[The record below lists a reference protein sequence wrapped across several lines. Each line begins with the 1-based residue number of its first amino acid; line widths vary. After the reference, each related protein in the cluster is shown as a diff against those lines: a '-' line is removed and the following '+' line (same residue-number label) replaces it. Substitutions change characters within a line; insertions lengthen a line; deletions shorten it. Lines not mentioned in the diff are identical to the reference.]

1 MIWRH
6 RGNMARPAKLGDDL
20 EEVARQIVQEAR
32 TARELRTG
40 MSVLIPKACG
50 VSNAVAGQVLG
61 VGVATVVRMQKRIR
75 DQAEGTG
82 QRRGGWGGRR
92 HELLPVE
99 EEAAFLDPWVSRA
112 EAGGVLVVPPIHRA
126 LEKRLGCKVAAST
139 VYRLLAR
146 HGWRK
151 VEPDTCH
158 PKRDVQAQET
168 FKKTSRKHW
177 QKL

>member
-1 MIWRH
+1 
-6 RGNMARPAKLGDDL
+6 MARPAKLGDDL
-20 EEVARQIVQEAR
+20 EQVARQIVQEAR

>member
-1 MIWRH
+1 
-6 RGNMARPAKLGDDL
+6 MARPAKLSDDL
-20 EEVARQIVQEAR
+20 EQVARQIVQEAR

-168 FKKTSRKHW
+168 FKKTSRKRW

>member
-1 MIWRH
+1 
-6 RGNMARPAKLGDDL
+6 MARPAKLSDDL
-20 EEVARQIVQEAR
+20 EQVARQIVQEAR
-32 TARELRTG
+32 SARELRTG
-40 MSVLIPKACG
+40 LSVLIPKACG

-75 DQAEGTG
+75 DQVEGAEG
-82 QRRGGWGGRR
+82 RRGGWGGRR
-92 HELLPVE
+92 RELLPVQ
-99 EEAAFLDPWVSRA
+99 EEAVFLDSWVSRA
-112 EAGGVLVVPPIHRA
+112 QAGGVLVVPPIHRA

-158 PKRDVQAQET
+158 PKRDVQAQEA
-168 FKKTSRKHW
+168 FKKTSRKRW